1 MPLLARDQLTQ
12 NEPMLHCKP
21 LPPLCRIRH
30 LLALRKDGILIWK
43 RPTSNRVR
51 PGQVAGRW
59 NKGYRV
65 VNIDGH
71 SYGIHRIVWAL
82 SNGMDPGDLEIDHK
96 NGNPSDN
103 RPCNLR
109 ACTRQQN
116 TLNVKMRS
124 DNTSGARGVSF
135 DPSSIKNPWRAY
147 IRSKRLGRFPSRE
160 AAMDALLKAVR
171 CDQDLAFYYKEKTD

>member
-1 MPLLARDQLTQ
+1 
-12 NEPMLHCKP
+12 
-21 LPPLCRIRH
+21 
-30 LLALRKDGILIWK
+30 
-43 RPTSNRVR
+43 
-51 PGQVAGRW
+51 
-59 NKGYRV
+59 
-65 VNIDGH
+65 
-71 SYGIHRIVWAL
+71 
-82 SNGMDPGDLEIDHK
+82 MDPGDLEIDQK